1 MQRRLLE
8 DLKEKEA
15 QKKAEESVKF
25 RARPAPANVKDVN
38 LWKKISEYDKSRREQ
53 ALQEK
58 IQLLEEDYFYKPFE
72 FLLRESNKPQKRRE
86 EQPEYKYVAN
96 PVPP

>member
-1 MQRRLLE
+1 MQRRLME
-8 DLKEKEA
+8 DLREKDA
-15 QKKAEESVKF
+15 QKKAAENVKF
-25 RARPAPANVKDVN
+25 KARPAPANVKDVN
-38 LWKKISEYDKSRREQ
+38 LWGKISEYEKNRREQ

-58 IQLLEEDYFYKPFE
+58 IQLQDDYFYKPFE
-72 FLLRESNKPQKRRE
+72 FLLREANKPRKVKE